1 MNEGRSFIPKENRV
15 AFVHQCCKSKNF
27 ASLWFWTNAHLE
39 YDRVNILSKQV
50 EEEPVPHVALPN
62 DRVYA
67 FFFHAPAMS
76 QFIFG
81 CKKSDRV
88 SSPVPKT
95 KHKCPNVG
103 AEDDDNA
110 VDDDQAGEE
119 SQEEKPEPDE
129 DVDLFVDCNRVGLLS
144 EQVQVE
150 WWWCRSHPQIEE
162 MQLGWQRKQSSSTEI
177 ENCLC
182 FGKFTLIK
190 SCSKDLDSWSFLYPK
205 LMNYWA
211 RLEMEWCK
219 GEYQDQDVLTWR
231 RCRSRI
237 NL

>member
-1 MNEGRSFIPKENRV
+1 M
-15 AFVHQCCKSKNF
+15 
-27 ASLWFWTNAHLE
+27 
-39 YDRVNILSKQV
+39 SKQV

-103 AEDDDNA
+103 TEDDDNA

-144 EQVQVE
+144 
-150 WWWCRSHPQIEE
+150 
-162 MQLGWQRKQSSSTEI
+162 
-177 ENCLC
+177 
-182 FGKFTLIK
+182 
-190 SCSKDLDSWSFLYPK
+190 
-205 LMNYWA
+205 
-211 RLEMEWCK
+211 ME
-219 GEYQDQDVLTWR
+219 
-231 RCRSRI
+231 
-237 NL
+237 